1 MASRWMRIRA
11 GMILVALLCAT
22 AVLRPARATA
32 PRLIVLMVVDQF
44 RADYV
49 EKFQRQ
55 WTGGLRRLLTDGARF
70 RDAAYPYFNT
80 VTCPGHA
87 TVSTGA
93 YPSSTG
99 MILNVWWDRALR
111 KRVACADDP
120 SATIVSYGK

>member
-1 MASRWMRIRA
+1 
-11 GMILVALLCAT
+11 
-22 AVLRPARATA
+22 
-32 PRLIVLMVVDQF
+32 
-44 RADYV
+44 
-49 EKFQRQ
+49 FQRQ

-120 SATIVSYGK
+120 SATIVSYGKPTNGPGESAVRLRIPTFADELRTQLAPSARVASFSLKARSAVTLAGH